1 MPSRGSSSSSAKEA
15 MHCRGSDEQVAAST
29 PSAQPLP
36 LHPVPTLSAQP
47 CLPHSSHHNRP
58 IDVLAMVRNRGR
70 GPAPRSALIVEGTD
84 GELRPADVDEQQ
96 ERQPLLG
103 MGARYTLGAR
113 AGDSS
118 SGSNSSRV
126 HIPVAFDVMA
136 MVRDRSSEPTPPPP
150 PPLRS
155 ASTAVD
161 RPHGEPL
168 AREPANVIERQKVQ
182 SASRVD
188 AGACNASGVACGW
201 RPGRGSALIDN
212 AVPAPTGAGGS
223 GRDCARTPDRW
234 AATTTDRGLQGGWGS
249 VSDQSPSFDVMA
261 VVRNHGSKPMPP
273 APSLPPLCGR
283 RSL

>member
-1 MPSRGSSSSSAKEA
+1 MPPCSMITGVPLHSAASLPSRGSSSSSAKEA

-161 RPHGEPL
+161 RPRGELL
-168 AREPANVIERQKVQ
+168 ARQPTDANERQEVQ
-182 SASRVD
+182 PVLDVD
-188 AGACNASGVACGW
+188 AGACDTSGVPSGW
-201 RPGRGSALIDN
+201 RSGRGNALIDS
-212 AVPAPTGAGGS
+212 AVQAPTDVVDS
-223 GRDCARTPDRW
+223 S
-234 AATTTDRGLQGGWGS
+234 RG
-249 VSDQSPSFDVMA
+249 
-261 VVRNHGSKPMPP
+261 
-273 APSLPPLCGR
+273 
-283 RSL
+283 